1 MYQNFY
7 FQNVF
12 SRSSMISDEG
22 FIIELI
28 IMQHILFIEYM
39 LFVMSPYSS
48 SALAKGFLIS
58 LCCPPKIFLPAL
70 FPIFMGNGVHQTPL
84 GSKDGIIGAKQF
96 N

>member
-28 IMQHILFIEYM
+28 IMPHILFIEYM

-58 LCCPPKIFLPAL
+58 LCCPPKIFYLL
-70 FPIFMGNGVHQTPL
+70 YFPYLWGTECIKHPWV
-84 GSKDGIIGAKQF
+84 AKMES
-96 N
+96 